1 MTHSHSSASENHSQ
15 SSSCLRNSLTVK
27 PLLQKITHCYP
38 PASYSLSGSISC
50 VTQSLSIIPLC
61 QKHTHSHP
69 PASETHSQLNP
80 CFIHSLSFI
89 SCLIFMPLPHTFN
102 QHKSLTAIPLHQK
115 ITHSHPPASDSH
127 SASSPCLT
135 VSRGPTRASP
145 AAVTHSH
152 PPASDTHSASFPCL
166 TVSRSP
172 IRASPT
178 AVTHVIPLP
187 QTLTQRHPPA
197 SQLLGVIPLPQKITH
212 CHPPVSEIHSQSS
225 PCLTQPLRVNL
236 LCHTAT
242 QHQTPTSETH

>member
-15 SSSCLRNSLTVK
+15 SSSCLRNTLTVK

-50 VTQSLSIIPLC
+50 VTQSIRIKALP
-61 QKHTHSHP
+61 QKHTNSHP

-102 QHKSLTAIPLHQK
+102 QHKSLTAIPLPQNITHSHPLHQK

-135 VSRGPTRASP
+135 VTRCA
-145 AAVTHSH
+145 T
-152 PPASDTHSASFPCL
+152 
-166 TVSRSP
+166 
-172 IRASPT
+172 RASPT

-187 QTLTQRHPPA
+187 QTVTQHHSPA
-197 SQLLGVIPLPQKITH
+197 SQLVAVLSVPHPQQ
-212 CHPPVSEIHSQSS
+212 SLMSS
-225 PCLTQPLRVNL
+225 PDRKSTRLNSSHRL
-236 LCHTAT
+236 
-242 QHQTPTSETH
+242 